1 MILSN
6 SEGLI
11 LKSFSS
17 LQFKNFGVP
26 PANIVI
32 SGYETQYGVGIIT
45 SSPEFNEANKALNK
59 ICFPPTPTIT

>member
-1 MILSN
+1 MDWKGLFKIIHFVFSDIILSN

-26 PANIVI
+26 PANMVM
-32 SGYETQYGVGIIT
+32 SGYETQYGVGI
-45 SSPEFNEANKALNK
+45 
-59 ICFPPTPTIT
+59 